1 MEGKVINSGNL
12 SEVSH
17 VVFLKKLRIL
27 ASRNMD
33 SRSVMFYIFI
43 VVCVVWNWN
52 IVLFFFFSFF
62 NTVICLS
69 SYFMTLL
76 CCKTPLPSRF
86 RRVHFNYMKW
96 HLQFWCLFFSLF
108 VFKVEN
114 KKTDS
119 VLELLKSAL
128 TSAKKDIAKIIIA
141 PKLILK
147 QP

>member
-1 MEGKVINSGNL
+1 
-12 SEVSH
+12 
-17 VVFLKKLRIL
+17 
-27 ASRNMD
+27 
-33 SRSVMFYIFI
+33 
-43 VVCVVWNWN
+43 
-52 IVLFFFFSFF
+52 
-62 NTVICLS
+62 
-69 SYFMTLL
+69 
-76 CCKTPLPSRF
+76 
-86 RRVHFNYMKW
+86 MKW